1 MKKRWLVVTLLFSVL
16 ALGITGGT
24 VLAQES
30 VPSGASPAKSFA
42 SRVAAKLGLD
52 EAKVQGAFNQA
63 ARDIQNEAQQQKL
76 DRMVAQGRLTQA
88 QADQIKQWYQS
99 RPEVL
104 APGFPFGGPGFHDGG
119 VGGREPHGKGFKD
132 GGVRGRGPHGKGFKH
147 GVAPA
152 PTP

>member
-1 MKKRWLVVTLLFSVL
+1 MKRRWLVVTLIFAAL
-16 ALGITGGT
+16 ALVITGGI
-24 VLAQES
+24 VLAQEP
-30 VPSGASPAKSFA
+30 VTSGGSLAKSFA

-63 ARDIQNEAQQQKL
+63 ARDIQNEAQQRKL
-76 DRMVAQGRLTQA
+76 DRMVTQGRLTQE

-104 APGFPFGGPGFHDGG
+104 SPGFPFRGYGFDDGG
-119 VGGREPHGKGFKD
+119 MRGGRGRHGM
-132 GGVRGRGPHGKGFKH
+132 GFKH
-147 GVAPA
+147 GLAPA

>member
-1 MKKRWLVVTLLFSVL
+1 MKRHWLVITLLFAAL

-24 VLAQES
+24 VLAQEP
-30 VPSGASPAKSFA
+30 VTSGGALGKSFA

-52 EAKVQGAFNQA
+52 EATVQGAFNQA
-63 ARDIQNEAQQQKL
+63 TRDMQNEAQQRKL
-76 DRMVAQGRLTQA
+76 DRMVAHGRLTQE

-104 APGFPFGGPGFHDGG
+104 SPGFQFWGRGFDDRGIA
-119 VGGREPHGKGFKD
+119 GGRGRHGMGFN
-132 GGVRGRGPHGKGFKH
+132 H

-152 PTP
+152 PIP